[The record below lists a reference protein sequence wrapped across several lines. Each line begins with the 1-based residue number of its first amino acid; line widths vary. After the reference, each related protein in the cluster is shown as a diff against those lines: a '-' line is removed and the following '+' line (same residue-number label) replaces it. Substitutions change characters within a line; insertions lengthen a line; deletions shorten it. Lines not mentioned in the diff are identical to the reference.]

1 MLLKILWV
9 FAKAAPAT
17 QVGKYLSSETN
28 FVGDHFFLMSSDFW
42 SKMDSSVTELD
53 STETYVIANLQAALL
68 YQGYGFTMSKVN
80 FTFARKFLSTN
91 LSESFWLEVKY
102 IS

>member
-1 MLLKILWV
+1 MMLLKILWV

-42 SKMDSSVTELD
+42 SKKDSSVTELD
-53 STETYVIANLQAALL
+53 STETYVIANLQAAM
-68 YQGYGFTMSKVN
+68 YQVMGSQCQ
-80 FTFARKFLSTN
+80 R
-91 LSESFWLEVKY
+91 
-102 IS
+102 